1 MRIRYTENC
10 FICIGYQIWNVWFS
24 NGQSDKWRNIQS
36 GSSGRFFL
44 KWVNPPIN
52 NLRDLRVEKLSL
64 VILSLFY
71 YRANLNHQIT
81 RLRTLKKL
89 KARCKPAT
97 G

>member
-24 NGQSDKWRNIQS
+24 NGQSDKSRNIQ
-36 GSSGRFFL
+36 SGRFFL
-44 KWVNPPIN
+44 KWVNLPIN
-52 NLRDLRVEKLSL
+52 NLRDLGVEKLSL

-81 RLRTLKKL
+81 RLHTWKKF